1 MATTMYMEDVR
12 RITNEV
18 NRLIEDRLKMFGIT
32 LTYEQEDVVH
42 DATFG
47 LLEGLSTGDY
57 RQHL

>member
-1 MATTMYMEDVR
+1 MYMEDVR